1 MSRSH
6 ISTSEKSMA
15 LKAKRIIYID
25 MINELSDHLVKGG
38 FSLDKRIIFGV
49 RYEIFPHCP

>member
-6 ISTSEKSMA
+6 ISTSEESMA
-15 LKAKRIIYID
+15 LKTKRIIYID

-38 FSLDKRIIFGV
+38 FSLDKTDYFWSSI
-49 RYEIFPHCP
+49 

>member
-38 FSLDKRIIFGV
+38 FSLDKTDYFWSSI
-49 RYEIFPHCP
+49 